1 MLNTQSGNDMKHLV
15 LTALAVVLTP
25 VVAQADVIDS
35 ARLGVMAHNIKVTD
49 GKNAN
54 KEDGV
59 NINGELRF
67 HSPDFLKIIWSPHPY
82 VMASVNSSGGTSYAG
97 FGLEYDWEFADG
109 WHFEI
114 GEGYVIHDGDLDAEG
129 DTASERA
136 AYGNEHLLLGSRDL
150 FRTNFALTR
159 DFGDE
164 WAGQL
169 IFEHLSHGQI
179 LGNGRNQG
187 LDEIGIRMIRKF

>member
-1 MLNTQSGNDMKHLV
+1 MKKLV
-15 LTALAVVLTP
+15 LGAAIIAAATP
-25 VVAQADVIDS
+25 IAEADIVES

-67 HSPDFLKIIWSPHPY
+67 HSPDFLKFIWSPHPY
-82 VMASVNSSGGTSYAG
+82 VMASLNTSGGTSYAG
-97 FGLEYDWEFADG
+97 FGLEYDWEFAEG

-114 GEGYVIHDGDLDAEG
+114 GEGYVIHDGDLNAQGETAAERF
-129 DTASERA
+129 E
-136 AYGNEHLLLGSRDL
+136 YGSTHLLLGSRDL
-150 FRTNFALTR
+150 FRTNLAITK
-159 DFGDE
+159 DFTE
-164 WAGQL
+164 TLSGQV

-187 LDEIGIRMIRKF
+187 LDELGVRLVWRY

>member
-82 VMASVNSSGGTSYAG
+82 VMASVNSSGGDILCR
-97 FGLEYDWEFADG
+97 F
-109 WHFEI
+109 
-114 GEGYVIHDGDLDAEG
+114 
-129 DTASERA
+129 RA
-136 AYGNEHLLLGSRDL
+136 
-150 FRTNFALTR
+150 
-159 DFGDE
+159 
-164 WAGQL
+164 
-169 IFEHLSHGQI
+169 
-179 LGNGRNQG
+179 
-187 LDEIGIRMIRKF
+187 GIRLGICRWLAFRDRRGLCDP

>member
-1 MLNTQSGNDMKHLV
+1 MKNLV
-15 LTALAVVLTP
+15 LGAAIIAAATP
-25 VVAQADVIDS
+25 IAEADIVES

-82 VMASVNSSGGTSYAG
+82 VMASLNTSGGTSYAG
-97 FGLEYDWEFADG
+97 FGLEYDWEFAEG

-114 GEGYVIHDGDLDAEG
+114 GEGYVIHDGDLNAQGETAAERF
-129 DTASERA
+129 E
-136 AYGNEHLLLGSRDL
+136 YGSTHLLLGSRDL
-150 FRTNFALTR
+150 FRTNLAITK
-159 DFGDE
+159 DFTE
-164 WAGQL
+164 TLSGQV

-187 LDEIGIRMIRKF
+187 LDELGVRLVWRY